1 MRLSKWP
8 SQPEARRA
16 GGVLL
21 GRPSGSANKPYR
33 DNRFVLYKRLPR
45 LFAELAWRATTVA
58 INAYCTISTASSFCS
73 SITAVLSRSTLAPL
87 ARPFGSINGLPFT
100 HR

>member
-1 MRLSKWP
+1 M
-8 SQPEARRA
+8 
-16 GGVLL
+16 
-21 GRPSGSANKPYR
+21 ANKPYR

-73 SITAVLSRSTLAPL
+73 SITAVLSRSTLASL
-87 ARPFGSINGLPFT
+87 ALQFGSINGFPFT
-100 HR
+100 HS